1 MSISDQTLYLL
12 SASIQSQASYQL
24 AVKYLRAVIV
34 GNLSY
39 DQAHRILA
47 SCSDVYADSLL
58 HFNNRAQ
65 DEVIDKVAHSAP
77 EGAGAFYAKARRY
90 FFIIHSLWLNK
101 NAWSDG
107 TFRETD
113 FSYLDL
119 SGLELKSVDLSDA
132 NLSYADLS
140 NVGFF
145 GADLSHADLTGADL
159 SNQSSICSSNL
170 SHANLSH
177 VNLSRARLYKSNL
190 SHANL
195 SHVNF
200 TDAELMDVDFESSTL
215 TDCTFNN
222 TTLSFCDFRRSCLM
236 SADFSPIKSLKGC
249 YFFSTDLSFAD
260 LSGIDLSS
268 SFFDEKTDLYR
279 SDIESTRLPCDEEIL
294 TSLFVCSHS
303 MSDESTTKLG
313 AELLMDAPE
322 EETGDMYMLLF
333 EAVEQGKSNDGQ
345 NFFEKV

>member
-1 MSISDQTLYLL
+1 MSISDQTLNLL
-12 SASIQSQASYQL
+12 PSSSIKNQASYQL

-39 DQAHRILA
+39 GRARCILS
-47 SCSDVYADSLL
+47 SCTDMYMNNMM
-58 HFNNRAQ
+58 HFNNEQQ
-65 DEVIDKVAHSAP
+65 DKIIEKVAHSAP

-90 FFIIHSLWLNK
+90 LFIIHSLWLNK

-107 TFRETD
+107 TFREAD

-119 SGLELKSVDLSDA
+119 SGLELGGDLSDA

-159 SNQSSICSSNL
+159 SNQSSICESNL

-249 YFFSTDLSFAD
+249 YFFSTDLSHAD
-260 LSGIDLSS
+260 LSGIDLSC
-268 SFFDEKTDLYR
+268 SFFDEKTDLCR

-294 TSLFVCSHS
+294 TSFFFCSHS

-313 AELLMDAPE
+313 AELLMDAPF

-333 EAVEQGKSNDGQ
+333 EAVEQRRSNDGQ